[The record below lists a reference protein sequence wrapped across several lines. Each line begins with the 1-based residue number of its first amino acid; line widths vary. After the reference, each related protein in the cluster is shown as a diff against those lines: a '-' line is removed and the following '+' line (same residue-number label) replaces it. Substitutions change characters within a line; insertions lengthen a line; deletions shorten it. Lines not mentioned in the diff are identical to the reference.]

1 MKMKDGNVM
10 EKDIEKF
17 IRYLKEQKN
26 YSKYTISTYEEDLI
40 FLSKYL
46 EKEGISYLDID
57 YSTIRLYFNYLD
69 SFNYSKN
76 TIAKKITSARSFYKY
91 LARNNKIKTNPF
103 SLCSLPKKDN
113 LLPKFLYYNEL
124 EEMFSSCDDS
134 NFGIRNRCILEVLYA
149 TGVRVSELVNI
160 KLSDIDFDN
169 GTIKVIGKGNKERI
183 VYFLDYPKKYMLDY
197 IENGRNVMLN
207 NKPCEYLF
215 INKLGNKLTTRGVE
229 LIIKDIIS
237 KTSIKSNVTPH
248 TIRHTFAT
256 HLLNEGC
263 DIMSVKELLGH
274 ESLKATQVYTHITN
288 EELRNIYLNCHPRSK
303 K

>member
-124 EEMFSSCDDS
+124 EEMFSSCDTS
-134 NFGIRNRCILEVLYA
+134 NLGIRNRCILELLYA
-149 TGVRVSELVNI
+149 TGMRVGELVNI
-160 KLSDIDFDN
+160 KLNDIDLKEKY
-169 GTIKVIGKGNKERI
+169 IKILGKGNKERI
-183 VYFLDYPKKYMLDY
+183 VYFGDYAKEYLEKYIYEVRDNLLKNKKSD
-197 IENGRNVMLN
+197 
-207 NKPCEYLF
+207 YLF
-215 INKLGNKLTTRGVE
+215 INNSGTNLSSRGVE
-229 LIIKDIIS
+229 LIIKNII
-237 KTSIKSNVTPH
+237 KETSIKS
-248 TIRHTFAT
+248 IL
-256 HLLNEGC
+256 HL
-263 DIMSVKELLGH
+263 MF
-274 ESLKATQVYTHITN
+274 
-288 EELRNIYLNCHPRSK
+288 
-303 K
+303 

>member
-1 MKMKDGNVM
+1 MKDGNVM

-103 SLCSLPKKDN
+103 ALCSLPKKDN
-113 LLPKFLYYNEL
+113 LLPVVSINSSLSDAISVMAKKHLGCFVIVDECRPYGIFTEGDLARLFQKGDIKSDARASDVVTRFPKMIKEEEL
-124 EEMFSSCDDS
+124 ASKALEMIRMYKINQLIVIDS
-134 NFGIRNRCILEVLYA
+134 NDQFKGLIHIQDLISA
-149 TGVRVSELVNI
+149 KVN
-160 KLSDIDFDN
+160 
-169 GTIKVIGKGNKERI
+169 
-183 VYFLDYPKKYMLDY
+183 
-197 IENGRNVMLN
+197 
-207 NKPCEYLF
+207 
-215 INKLGNKLTTRGVE
+215 
-229 LIIKDIIS
+229 
-237 KTSIKSNVTPH
+237 
-248 TIRHTFAT
+248 
-256 HLLNEGC
+256 
-263 DIMSVKELLGH
+263 
-274 ESLKATQVYTHITN
+274 
-288 EELRNIYLNCHPRSK
+288 
-303 K
+303 

>member
-91 LARNNKIKTNPF
+91 LARNNKIKSNPF
-103 SLCSLPKKDN
+103 SLCSLPKKDK

-124 EEMFSSCDDS
+124 EEMFSSCDTS
-134 NFGIRNRCILEVLYA
+134 NLGIRNRCILELLYA
-149 TGVRVSELVNI
+149 TGMRVGELVNI
-160 KLSDIDFDN
+160 KLNDIDLKEKY
-169 GTIKVIGKGNKERI
+169 IKILGKGNKERI
-183 VYFLDYPKKYMLDY
+183 VYFGDYAKEYLEKYIYEVRDNLLKNKKSD
-197 IENGRNVMLN
+197 
-207 NKPCEYLF
+207 YLF
-215 INKLGNKLTTRGVE
+215 INNSGTNLSARGVE
-229 LIIKDIIS
+229 LVIKNIIKE
-237 KTSIKSNVTPH
+237 TSIKSNITPH
-248 TIRHTFAT
+248 VLRHTFAT

-263 DIMSVKELLGH
+263 DILSVQELLGH
-274 ESLKATQVYTHITN
+274 ESISTTEIYTHVAN
-288 EELRNIYLNCHPRSK
+288 EQVRNAVEANPLSNL
-303 K
+303 